1 MTIFKFVFKRYF
13 RQPSNI
19 IFLLILPVFLVF
31 LPTLV
36 WPPIPMGFQYYGV
49 LLLFVA
55 TKLTGIIMEDRT
67 RKTTLRISVA
77 PITHFQ
83 YLWQN
88 LLAYSVLLT
97 GVNLLVVLLGVLY
110 HGENLI
116 SPILLFIV
124 YTFFSMSAIGFSLA
138 FYSIIRNKEAAISL
152 LTGIIA
158 LISMLGGVFWPIQI
172 MPVFIQRF
180 AMLLPTYWYSEGIVR
195 VAFGGSLG
203 DIALPLVILF
213 MFTILFLLLGSK
225 RDII

>member
-1 MTIFKFVFKRYF
+1 MTIFKFIFKRYF

-19 IFLLILPVFLVF
+19 IFLLVLPIVLVF
-31 LPTLV
+31 LPDLE

-49 LLLFVA
+49 LLLFIA
-55 TKLTGIIMEDRT
+55 TRLTGIILDDRS

-97 GVNLLVVLLGVLY
+97 GVNSLVVLIGVLY
-110 HGENLI
+110 HGENLV
-116 SPILLFIV
+116 SPVLLFIV
-124 YTFFSMSAIGFSLA
+124 YTFFSVTAIGFSLA
-138 FYSIIRNKEAAISL
+138 LYAIIRNKEAALAL
-152 LTGIIA
+152 LTGVIS

-172 MPVFIQRF
+172 MPVFIQRL
-180 AMLLPTYWYSEGIVR
+180 AMLLPTYWYAEGIVR
-195 VAFGGSLG
+195 IAYGGSLG
-203 DIALPLVILF
+203 DIALPLVMMF
-213 MFTILFLLLGSK
+213 MFTIGFLIFGSR